1 MLTSQPQDVANPCW
15 LALVFV
21 YVVVL
26 FGVND
31 LFYSCCG
38 IHADSLVSPFGLH
51 GEKTKTAII
60 GLCLERLLWHIV
72 AGMDNHGTQLDV
84 SSLAGDAKHTNTCSL
99 ILLSH
104 TQAIRSNRKCHIVA
118 QHDKQTSPN
127 AAMLRG
133 LATTVYSQFA
143 STTFGNPEFSTM
155 HVHAKRRSTRNCCSS
170 PRLTN
175 YSRL

>member
-21 YVVVL
+21 YIVVL

-38 IHADSLVSPFGLH
+38 IHADSLVSPFGLN

-84 SSLAGDAKHTNTCSL
+84 SSLAGDANTHKHMFSDPS
-99 ILLSH
+99 LSH
-104 TQAIRSNRKCHIVA
+104 ASYSIQP
-118 QHDKQTSPN
+118 QMPY
-127 AAMLRG
+127 RG
-133 LATTVYSQFA
+133 AT
-143 STTFGNPEFSTM
+143 
-155 HVHAKRRSTRNCCSS
+155 
-170 PRLTN
+170 
-175 YSRL
+175 